1 MFALVDACLSW
12 LACFGLCCCVFSWLV
27 VADIG
32 YMVGVNSVVF
42 CTDLCVWGVLFG
54 CYNLGFVF
62 VVGWI
67 GLDF

>member
-1 MFALVDACLSW
+1 MLVFRGWLALV
-12 LACFGLCCCVFSWLV
+12 CVAVFFSWLV
-27 VADIG
+27 VAVIG